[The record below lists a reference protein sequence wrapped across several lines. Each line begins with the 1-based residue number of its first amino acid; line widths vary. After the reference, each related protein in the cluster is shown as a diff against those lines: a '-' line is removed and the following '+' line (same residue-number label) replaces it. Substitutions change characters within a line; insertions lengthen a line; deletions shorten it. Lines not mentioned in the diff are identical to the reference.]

1 MLKRSLAA
9 ALAAGSIFT
18 ISAVNADERPAPP
31 ERPQMRRGGMAGMPG
46 GRGGMQDMAIAR
58 MVSKELKA
66 YQANPSAENYQALEK
81 ATREA
86 VKKFTEKRKEML
98 QKQLAE
104 LEKNQDKSADAFLA
118 KVKSGEFK
126 MPPKRQRNSNPGKRG
141 PRPDKKGNP
150 PAAN

>member
-9 ALAAGSIFT
+9 ALAAGSLFA
-18 ISAVNADERPAPP
+18 ISAANAEERPAPP
-31 ERPQMRRGGMAGMPG
+31 ARPEMRRGGMPG

-58 MVSKELKA
+58 MVAKELQA
-66 YQANPSAENYQALEK
+66 YQANPTPENYQTLEK

-86 VKKFTEKRKEML
+86 VKKITAKRKEML

-126 MPPKRQRNSNPGKRG
+126 MPPKRQRNGNPGRRG
-141 PRPDKKGNP
+141 PRPDKNGNP